1 MKALLLALLTVGL
14 VAAPAR
20 SQEPPAPPAPPA
32 PAAEP
37 PPTPAANLDAL
48 QPCGARAAR
57 YEGAKGFDVVV
68 TRIGR
73 ASVENPLRPLTPE
86 VSQVLQVVIGAKSAT
101 AYGPDLTAL
110 RRGPASTALE
120 AQLGAAIRWD
130 AALPA
135 LPDPLPIVAEDGTPL
150 AALAFRTCIAPPAVA
165 APPVSARGTRGNG
178 KGNGKGNGNGNA
190 KGDRKGAG
198 KGTAQADGTGK
209 PAPRRDSA
217 PKAPPGFHVPQGAI
231 SE

>member
-1 MKALLLALLTVGL
+1 MRALLLTLLTVGL
-14 VAAPAR
+14 VAGPAR
-20 SQEPPAPPAPPA
+20 SQDAKAPPAMEKAPPA
-32 PAAEP
+32 VEQA

-57 YEGAKGFDVVV
+57 YAGAKGFDVVV
-68 TRIGR
+68 TRLGR
-73 ASVENPLRPLTPE
+73 ASVANPLRPLTPE
-86 VSQVLQVVIGAKSAT
+86 VSQVLQVVIAAKPAT

-110 RRGPASTALE
+110 RRGPAPAALE
-120 AQLGAAIRWD
+120 AQLGAPIRWE
-130 AALPA
+130 AALPD

-150 AALAFRTCIAPPAVA
+150 ASLAFRACIDPPAVA
-165 APPVSARGTRGNG
+165 APPVAARGTRENGNGNG
-178 KGNGKGNGNGNA
+178 KGNS

-198 KGTAQADGTGK
+198 KGTAQGDGNGK
-209 PAPRRDSA
+209 PAPRRESA